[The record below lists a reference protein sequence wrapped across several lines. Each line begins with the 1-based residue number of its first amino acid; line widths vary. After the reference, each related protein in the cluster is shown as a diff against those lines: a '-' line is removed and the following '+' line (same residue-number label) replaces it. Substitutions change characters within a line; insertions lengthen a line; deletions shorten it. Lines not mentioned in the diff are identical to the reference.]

1 MTMESRDVIMKQIAS
16 QAAQVRHTFETS
28 SKRHANVSSATAA
41 AALHMANLN
50 KRRRLEKSILSN
62 DEDDAPSPSMASNGH
77 SGNGH
82 YFHSAIAS
90 FTRPEPTK
98 PIIDNPVS
106 TISDGITLQSPLGDI
121 VVNPNDVIQGN
132 GKTTQSLVGNKRYR
146 VWIDL
151 HSAKFAKALPLEE
164 RVQIATSVV
173 NTVQSSAPQ
182 GRFLSMDINT
192 GFWHEMGHENAV
204 NMTMGVMM
212 QSVVAHSVVVQIPA
226 QQQQA
231 VVQRKTYISRAA

>member
-1 MTMESRDVIMKQIAS
+1 MKQIAS

-28 SKRHANVSSATAA
+28 SKKLNTTVSSATAA

-50 KRRRLEKSILSN
+50 KRRKLEKSILSN
-62 DEDDAPSPSMASNGH
+62 DEGDASPPSMASHGH
-77 SGNGH
+77 GHAGNGH

-98 PIIDNPVS
+98 PIIGNPVS

-151 HSAKFAKALPLEE
+151 HRAKFAKALSQEE
-164 RVQIATSVV
+164 RVQIAASVV

-182 GRFLSMDINT
+182 GRFLSMDINS
-192 GFWHEMGHENAV
+192 GLWHEMGHENAV
-204 NMTMGVMM
+204 NMTMGVLM
-212 QSVVAHSVVVQIPA
+212 QSIVTHPVVVQIPV

>member
-1 MTMESRDVIMKQIAS
+1 MKQIAS

-28 SKRHANVSSATAA
+28 SKKRSANVSSATAA

-62 DEDDAPSPSMASNGH
+62 DGDVSPPPPSMTS
-77 SGNGH
+77 NGH

-90 FTRPEPTK
+90 FTRPEPAK
-98 PIIDNPVS
+98 PIIDKTAS
-106 TISDGITLQSPLGDI
+106 TVSDGITLKSHVGDM

-151 HSAKFAKALPLEE
+151 HKASFAKALSQEE

-173 NTVQSSAPQ
+173 NTVTSSAPQ
-182 GRFLSMDINT
+182 GRFLSMDVT
-192 GFWHEMGHENAV
+192 SGLWHEMGHESAV
-204 NMTMGVMM
+204 NMTMGALI
-212 QSVVAHSVVVQIPA
+212 QCTAVARPVAVQIPA
-226 QQQQA
+226 QKAAVQQ
-231 VVQRKTYISRAA
+231 KTFVSRAA

>member
-1 MTMESRDVIMKQIAS
+1 MKQIAS

-28 SKRHANVSSATAA
+28 SKKRNATVSSATAA

-62 DEDDAPSPSMASNGH
+62 DVGGATSPSMAGNGH
-77 SGNGH
+77 AGNGH

-98 PIIDNPVS
+98 PIIGNPVS
-106 TISDGITLQSPLGDI
+106 TISDGITLKSALGDI
-121 VVNPNDVIQGN
+121 VVNSNDVIQGN

-151 HSAKFAKALPLEE
+151 HREKFAKDLSQEE
-164 RVQIATSVV
+164 RVQIAASVV

-182 GRFLSMDINT
+182 GRFLAMDINS
-192 GFWHEMGHENAV
+192 GLWHEMGHENAV
-204 NMTMGVMM
+204 NMTMGVLM
-212 QSVVAHSVVVQIPA
+212 QSIVTHPVVVQIPV